1 MMDVVGIIMSFFGEI
16 KDIVKEV
23 GSLVSK
29 RKERKE
35 AVLSDMNSLKAVLNR
50 CGSIEEPEQINKKYN
65 NFPTPRRTRKLLSEL
80 VKYTQEYNKWLV
92 ESEKVFDCET
102 ALIHQRERVKELD
115 QLFIKFKKGD
125 LQGTVTSRIRLYTL
139 KGIVSVEQCKE
150 DLLQAYNRD
159 CRTEDGTTLIGFC
172 DSQRFYEFVDALKE
186 IQERSS
192 IETLRETRR
201 RTLETVEQI
210 EVALKK

>member
-1 MMDVVGIIMSFFGEI
+1 MDVVGIIMSSFGEI

-35 AVLSDMNSLKAVLNR
+35 AVLSDMNSLKAVLNM

-65 NFPTPRRTRKLLSEL
+65 NVLTPRRARKLLSEL

-125 LQGTVTSRIRLYTL
+125 LQGTVTSRIMLYTL
-139 KGIVSVEQCKE
+139 KGIVSVEQCKA
-150 DLLQAYNRD
+150 DLLQAYNRA
-159 CRTEDGTTLIGFC
+159 CSTEDGTTLIGFC
-172 DSQRFYEFVDALKE
+172 DSQRFYEFVDALNG
-186 IQERSS
+186 IQERLPL
-192 IETLRETRR
+192 EVFRDVREHSLKTA
-201 RTLETVEQI
+201 EQI